1 MQCAVC
7 TKSLYISRAVRI
19 FYGTEREIW
28 ALFGAVD
35 GTEKTIWANYEQL
48 LRMVFSCVRGQK
60 YFYLFF

>member
-1 MQCAVC
+1 
-7 TKSLYISRAVRI
+7 VRI